1 MKQILFL
8 LAFSLNHLVFSQ
20 DTVFSLKMKLTG
32 HTKTVEVVQYS
43 PDGKW
48 LASGGYDGNLKIYKA
63 DTPGIGNLHKSLTG
77 HMGCITAIAFNT
89 DGSQVA
95 SGSKDNSVRIYN
107 TATGELI
114 FSSTEHSGAVSHITF
129 DSKGD
134 FLLSSSADGKINL
147 YDIKNPTKKASSVNY
162 GGPINSFIVAP
173 NGKSIYVASGKTSLE
188 QINFKGVVVA
198 SLAGHNA
205 KINCMELS
213 PDKKT
218 IATGSDDKN
227 IIIWDVATGKS
238 VKTFTGHAWKVTS
251 VCFSSDGRYLVSTCN
266 DGVSIVWDVESNAR
280 SCSIIPNSTK
290 IAVATIMDATNH
302 GAVVYN
308 TPLKKA
314 EPVVVKP
321 KTGTTKTVKSN

>member
-1 MKQILFL
+1 
-8 LAFSLNHLVFSQ
+8 
-20 DTVFSLKMKLTG
+20 
-32 HTKTVEVVQYS
+32 
-43 PDGKW
+43 
-48 LASGGYDGNLKIYKA
+48 
-63 DTPGIGNLHKSLTG
+63 
-77 HMGCITAIAFNT
+77 
-89 DGSQVA
+89 
-95 SGSKDNSVRIYN
+95 
-107 TATGELI
+107 
-114 FSSTEHSGAVSHITF
+114 
-129 DSKGD
+129 
-134 FLLSSSADGKINL
+134 
-147 YDIKNPTKKASSVNY
+147 VNY

-266 DGVSIVWDVESNAR
+266 DGVSIVWDVETGAQLASLKSMGTNAR